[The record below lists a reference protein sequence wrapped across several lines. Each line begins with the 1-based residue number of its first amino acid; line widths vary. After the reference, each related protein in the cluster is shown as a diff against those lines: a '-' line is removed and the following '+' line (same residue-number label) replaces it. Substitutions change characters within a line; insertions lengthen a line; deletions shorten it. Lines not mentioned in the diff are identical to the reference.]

1 MWRIKEERERK
12 GFWGKVMRKRKQDCE
27 KLRRGE
33 CERGKEFG
41 KVMRKRKQD
50 CGKVKREE
58 GRERGGYRIVRG

>member
-1 MWRIKEERERK
+1 
-12 GFWGKVMRKRKQDCE
+12 MRKRKQDCE

-41 KVMRKRKQD
+41 KVMRKRKRD